1 MGIFFWIHSVAL
13 VEDLSVKEPGE
24 YASKQEF
31 VTAMEG
37 SYNQVGF
44 MNDVCKNHIC
54 SFLKENNKFKKLV

>member
-44 MNDVCKNHIC
+44 INNGCKNHVC
-54 SFLKENNKFKKLV
+54 SFMR